1 MNTEIRRWLAV
12 DFIEEFG
19 PEAVTEPV
27 KPLNEMNETEY
38 EAFKKKRHDEKSCI
52 KKGYDRVKEKIRNV
66 REDFRAAVNKGT
78 RIGNGRIVQDNF

>member
-38 EAFKKKRHDEKSCI
+38 ETFKKKRHDEKSCI
-52 KKGYDRVKEKIRNV
+52 KKGHDRVKEKIRNV